1 MSDKLQDIRLKLQA
15 CLSLALI
22 VVSGLS
28 SLHGFAQVETLK
40 LKADEAY
47 VAGALDTAI
56 NNYESI
62 IAQEYV
68 SAEVYFNLGNAYFR
82 TGNIPN
88 TILNYERALKLAP
101 SDEDIQF
108 NLRLAKLRTVDKIE
122 ALPELWFITK
132 MRSFYQIMHVD
143 SWGWAMIL
151 FSLLMVGC
159 IVVYF
164 SASNSFIKKNGFF
177 GAILFGTGLL
187 LSFYMSEMAY
197 TRLTADNRSVVMQP
211 SLTVKS
217 SPDKSGNDLFVVH
230 EGLVVTEEDATGEWR
245 RIKLPDGNTGWVPA
259 ASLEKI

>member
-1 MSDKLQDIRLKLQA
+1 MFRKVVI
-15 CLSLALI
+15 SLVMLI
-22 VVSGLS
+22 SAINS
-28 SLHGFAQVETLK
+28 IAQVESLK

-56 NNYESI
+56 INYESI
-62 IAQEYV
+62 IAQEYI

-101 SDEDIQF
+101 ADEDIQF

-122 ALPELWFITK
+122 AVPELWFITK
-132 MRSFYQIMHVD
+132 IKSFYQIMHVD

-164 SASNSFIKKNGFF
+164 SATNSFIKKNGFF
-177 GAILFGTGLL
+177 GAILFGIGLL
-187 LSFYMSEMAY
+187 LSFYMAEMAH
-197 TRLTADNRSVVMQP
+197 TQLTADNRSVVMQP

-230 EGLVVTEEDATGEWR
+230 EGLVVEEEDATGEWR

-259 ASLEKI
+259 SSLESI